1 VREKV
6 RVLIIEDKADL
17 AADAKREI
25 EDAFADSPEIEVEVS
40 VETDFDKGFAKV
52 SGGESDV
59 VVLDVRRDGSD
70 TVTEDETAGHSVYLD
85 IKKARFAPVVFW
97 TALPGK
103 VAHEEMLPLVTVVD
117 KEATEKLPAAIRA
130 AVESGAVITISAIEN
145 HVATVLRAHMWTEL
159 APNWAEYIGGGESAD
174 IAQVLISRLARV
186 LVDDQEQSFTSHPS
200 HRYVYPPTSSIH
212 SPGDI
217 LRASDQTWW
226 VTLTPACDFAQ
237 SKVGFVLLAHATSLE
252 EHPKYTDWKNEY
264 TAEKNKGKAE
274 HNRAKGEWVSLRQ
287 DVLASTRGR
296 YHYLP
301 KFRAIPDLVIDLEDV
316 RTEKPDDLKAYEGI
330 ASLGSP
336 FAESLL
342 IQHSQHRGRIGVPD
356 LDVDV
361 VRGRLAAEASVSA
374 KK

>member
-1 VREKV
+1 MREKV

-25 EDAFADSPEIEVEVS
+25 EDAFAESPEIEVEVS
-40 VETDFDKGFAKV
+40 VETDFDEGFAKV
-52 SGGESDV
+52 SRGESDV
-59 VVLDVRRDGSD
+59 VVLDVRRDASD
-70 TVTEDETAGHSVYLD
+70 TVTEDETAGHAVYLE
-85 IKKARFAPVVFW
+85 IKEARFAPVVFW

-117 KEATEKLPAAIRA
+117 KEETEKLPAAIRA
-130 AVESGAVITISAIEN
+130 AVESGAVITISGIEK

-159 APNWAEYIGGGESAD
+159 APNWAEYIEGGDSAD

-217 LRASDQTWW
+217 MQASDQTWW
-226 VTLTPACDFAQ
+226 VALTPACDFAQ
-237 SKVGFVLLAHATSLE
+237 RKVGFVLLAQATSLE
-252 EHPKYTDWKNEY
+252 THPKYLEWKNEY
-264 TAEKNKGKAE
+264 TAEKNKDKAE
-274 HNRAKGEWVSLRQ
+274 HNRGKGEWSSLRQ

-301 KFRAIPDLVIDLEDV
+301 RFRDIPDLVIDLEDV
-316 RTEKPDDLKAYEGI
+316 RTEKPDNLAAYESI

-361 VRGRLAAEASVSA
+361 VKARLAAEATVSA
-374 KK
+374 QQ